1 MNTENNIE
9 VESLMMN
16 KHIVQMGK
24 TTTPFYNEV
33 AANNPNNNFANREY
47 IFRSANKQA
56 KSAFI
61 FNETIESAIN
71 EYLDAIESELD
82 AAAKS
87 LTEEP

>member
-33 AANNPNNNFANREY
+33 AANNPNNNFC
-47 IFRSANKQA
+47 IL
-56 KSAFI
+56 
-61 FNETIESAIN
+61 IN
-71 EYLDAIESELD
+71 SNQ
-82 AAAKS
+82 S
-87 LTEEP
+87 